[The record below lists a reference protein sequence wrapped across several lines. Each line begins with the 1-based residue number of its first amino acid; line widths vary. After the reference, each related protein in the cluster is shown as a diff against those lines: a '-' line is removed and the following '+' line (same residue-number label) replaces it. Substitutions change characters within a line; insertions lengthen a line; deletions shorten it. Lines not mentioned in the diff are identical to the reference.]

1 MRASTLILPL
11 VASAGASA
19 AALSN
24 AEKVAALRAAP
35 QQTDRVNI
43 LSEDQDFVFD
53 FLKANFTNPAGTAVG
68 AAVGN
73 FPALV
78 NNGIAMTV
86 AFLGPC
92 GMNTPH
98 THPRATE
105 MLYLVNGSITT
116 GMIPENTSR
125 FVFNQLQAGQAQVFL
140 KGSIHYQQNELC
152 DPVMFVAALNNEDP
166 GVESIAQ
173 RYFGLPPDVVAASLG
188 DLGVEEVIG
197 IESMI
202 PDNIALGRQEC
213 LDRCGIK
220 REGQKTT
227 QRQQRNANNA
237 LTSGTSSTWPSTKTK
252 VYSPT
257 STHYTRS
264 NSQQTGNVFGALA
277 DDASSAIASTGIS
290 KNVLIALCVVVG
302 AMAIGYVAIGIVW
315 LAGRRRRAAEK
326 ANRFYVRPEMTGR
339 SLVPTT
345 EEKYDTPQQ

>member
-1 MRASTLILPL
+1 MIYRPEPHEAHNRVQTSAFPLTSSPRHSATLVSKRSSASSPWY
-11 VASAGASA
+11 ASRIEHIPRSR
-19 AALSN
+19 S
-24 AEKVAALRAAP
+24 
-35 QQTDRVNI
+35 
-43 LSEDQDFVFD
+43 
-53 FLKANFTNPAGTAVG
+53 
-68 AAVGN
+68 
-73 FPALV
+73 
-78 NNGIAMTV
+78 
-86 AFLGPC
+86 
-92 GMNTPH
+92 
-98 THPRATE
+98 HPP
-105 MLYLVNGSITT
+105 I
-116 GMIPENTSR
+116 
-125 FVFNQLQAGQAQVFL
+125 Q
-140 KGSIHYQQNELC
+140 
-152 DPVMFVAALNNEDP
+152 
-166 GVESIAQ
+166 
-173 RYFGLPPDVVAASLG
+173 
-188 DLGVEEVIG
+188 
-197 IESMI
+197 I

-237 LTSGTSSTWPSTKTK
+237 LSSGTSSTWPSTKTK

-315 LAGRRRRAAEK
+315 LAGRRRHAAEK

-345 EEKYDTPQQ
+345 EDKYDAPQQ